1 MIGYEILLIGGQ
13 QLDGYNRI
21 YQRIRFELERKFLEI
36 QPTFIYFSAISINE
50 PNLNAKNFRTGGIAP
65 L

>member
-1 MIGYEILLIGGQ
+1 MHYSQVPEGMDYFSIGYEILLIGGQ

-36 QPTFIYFSAISINE
+36 
-50 PNLNAKNFRTGGIAP
+50 
-65 L
+65 